1 MHLSTHVHTADA
13 PVAGALVVVEA
24 GAGHVVGPTAMS
36 TKKKDQALLF
46 MYTICIYPTSY
57 EHEFLYIYITKRE
70 RPSSDM

>member
-36 TKKKDQALLF
+36 TKKKIKL
-46 MYTICIYPTSY
+46 YY
-57 EHEFLYIYITKRE
+57 LYIQFVFI
-70 RPSSDM
+70 